1 MGFLIVLIFAGGTGV
16 LEWGNGTTLAWE
28 MAHFDGGNP
37 LLDRGKWCIW
47 EGEMGYLRNKTLLE
61 TVR

>member
-1 MGFLIVLIFAGGTGV
+1 MMFLIVLFLAGGTGA
-16 LEWGNGTTLAWE
+16 LECRNGTTLAGE

-37 LLDRGKWCIW
+37 SLGRGKWCIC
-47 EGEMGYLRNKTLLE
+47 EGEMGCLRNKTLLE